1 MQSEL
6 SEPLIAWT
14 RAAKVV
20 LMASPQLRIYY
31 DSEDQHGP
39 GVPLPGKPTH
49 DQVTVPLGD
58 VLPLLADA
66 VQTGHAWLRDFE
78 EEHITVSADL
88 YEVLLAYQQLRST
101 G

>member
-6 SEPLIAWT
+6 SEPLIAST
-14 RAAKVV
+14 RPTKVL
-20 LMASPQLRIYY
+20 LMASPHLRIYY
-31 DSEDQHGP
+31 DSEEQQGP
-39 GVPLPGKPTH
+39 AVPLPGRPNQ
-49 DQVTVPLGD
+49 DQVTVPLAD

-66 VQTGHAWLRDFE
+66 FQTGRAWLQDFAE
-78 EEHITVSADL
+78 EQITLSADL